1 MRAIVFMIFVVVV
14 APVAAA
20 IGASLDSAK
29 EKYDRMAEI
38 KGEPPSYAFRSG
50 DAIIELVFTPTV
62 VSRINVFYAHT
73 PSDTL
78 EALLERF
85 SGRPGWK
92 SRPHDDPKFE
102 RQFSGYGVVTDRF
115 YVAGEVY
122 ALVRRDFG
130 SSKLMLLIQ
139 TSDFLRYSAELPKK
153 KENVPTRR

>member
-14 APVAAA
+14 APVVAA
-20 IGASLDSAK
+20 IGASLDSAN
-29 EKYDRMAEI
+29 EKYDGMAEI
-38 KGEPPSYAFRSG
+38 KGEPPS
-50 DAIIELVFTPTV
+50 
-62 VSRINVFYAHT
+62 
-73 PSDTL
+73 SDTL

-92 SRPHDDPKFE
+92 SRPHDDPEFE